1 MVDIQRVLNKRIN
14 ILGIYTD
21 VIVIIAK
28 IAKGNKNQ
36 NACLQKVYN
45 IVREYMDVKIY
56 KYIIAI
62 HEIIVSWRYLRFG
75 CAENTVGFTK
85 PTEVSG
91 FCEMFNVSSCTYV

>member
-36 NACLQKVYN
+36 NAYLQKVYN
-45 IVREYMDVKIY
+45 IVREYMDVKIH

-62 HEIIVSWRYLRFG
+62 HEI
-75 CAENTVGFTK
+75 
-85 PTEVSG
+85 
-91 FCEMFNVSSCTYV
+91 NVS